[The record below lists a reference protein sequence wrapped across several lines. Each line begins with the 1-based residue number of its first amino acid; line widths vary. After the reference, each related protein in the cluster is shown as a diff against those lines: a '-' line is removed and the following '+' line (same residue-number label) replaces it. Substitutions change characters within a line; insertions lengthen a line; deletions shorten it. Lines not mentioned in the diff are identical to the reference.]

1 MNLNHDLIKEIE
13 NFSKRIR
20 KNILDVSFKGGAER
34 AHIGGA
40 LSSADIISVLYG
52 SIMNIDKKN
61 PNRYQ

>member
-40 LSSADIISVLYG
+40 LSSADIISVL
-52 SIMNIDKKN
+52 K
-61 PNRYQ
+61 

>member
-20 KNILDVSFKGGAER
+20 KNILDVSFQGGAER

-40 LSSADIISVLYG
+40 LSSADILGLVWIY
-52 SIMNIDKKN
+52 NE
-61 PNRYQ
+61 Y